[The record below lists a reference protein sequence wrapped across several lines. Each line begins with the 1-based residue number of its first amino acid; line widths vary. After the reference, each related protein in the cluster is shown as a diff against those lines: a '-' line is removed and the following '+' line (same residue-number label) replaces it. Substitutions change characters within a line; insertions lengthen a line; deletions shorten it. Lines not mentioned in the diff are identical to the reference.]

1 MERCCDRMDH
11 EVLMRWLRRRMS
23 DRRVLMRRR
32 QWLKAG
38 VMEAG
43 LWRATEVG
51 SAQGGGIAG

>member
-1 MERCCDRMDH
+1 
-11 EVLMRWLRRRMS
+11 MRWLRRRMG
-23 DRRVLMRRR
+23 DRRVLTRRR